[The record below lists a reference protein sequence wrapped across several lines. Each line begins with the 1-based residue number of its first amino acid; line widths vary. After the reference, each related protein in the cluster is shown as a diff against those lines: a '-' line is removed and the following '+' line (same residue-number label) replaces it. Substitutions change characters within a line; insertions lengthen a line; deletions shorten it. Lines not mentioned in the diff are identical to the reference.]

1 MEENLLVAFPSSD
14 RKSGLFSPVRPESL
28 NIQFRHDPAVFKQ
41 RRFRQYHSV
50 LRNDVM
56 AAKDQIRTG
65 LAFSRTGVDI
75 TAEQAGRL
83 AGDQISAV
91 TVFPGGLVAG
101 REVDDHR
108 RSCHGMGNT
117 GRHRRPEIFAKLRCH
132 RKPPYLRAGK
142 EYLTSEG
149 NPLPIHCHP
158 GHFFLSRRKV
168 SLLIKFRVSR
178 QKALRHQSQQ
188 LSVRNNRRH
197 IIKLS
202 VLFPRKPHKD

>member
-1 MEENLLVAFPSSD
+1 MS
-14 RKSGLFSPVRPESL
+14 SPVCPPSRAEYPAPSQMVSL
-28 NIQFRHDPAVFKQ
+28 VLNSG
-41 RRFRQYHSV
+41 RFRQNRSV
-50 LRNDVM
+50 LRNDIM

-83 AGDQISAV
+83 AGDQSFCGNCSSRWSRRWQSRLTI
-91 TVFPGGLVAG
+91 TVAPAM
-101 REVDDHR
+101 R
-108 RSCHGMGNT
+108 MGNT

-158 GHFFLSRRKV
+158 GH
-168 SLLIKFRVSR
+168 SLPLP
-178 QKALRHQSQQ
+178 A
-188 LSVRNNRRH
+188 
-197 IIKLS
+197 
-202 VLFPRKPHKD
+202 